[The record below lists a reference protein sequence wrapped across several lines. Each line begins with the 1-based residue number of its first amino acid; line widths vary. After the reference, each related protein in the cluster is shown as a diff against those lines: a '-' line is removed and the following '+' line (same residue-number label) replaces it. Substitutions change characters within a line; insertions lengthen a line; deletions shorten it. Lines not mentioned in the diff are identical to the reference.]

1 MILIANK
8 CVLSSMICFFDE
20 LNLFLIYV
28 YVLLFHKKT
37 FLIKQTEIE
46 NQIIVIFFYI
56 KKKDF

>member
-1 MILIANK
+1 M
-8 CVLSSMICFFDE
+8 VCFFDE

-28 YVLLFHKKT
+28 YFLLFHKTT